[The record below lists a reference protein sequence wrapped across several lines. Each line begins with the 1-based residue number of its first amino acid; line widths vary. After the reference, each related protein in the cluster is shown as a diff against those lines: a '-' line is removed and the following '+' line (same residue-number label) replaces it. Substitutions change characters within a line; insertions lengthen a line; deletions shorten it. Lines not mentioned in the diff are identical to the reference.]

1 MLWGKVEY
9 REYQNPKNH
18 NLINKMWDVV
28 SYRSVFFDLL
38 RLMLKYCLMD
48 KFSEF
53 LPLFFMIGAT
63 MNSSRLATIACVCPW
78 REKSL

>member
-28 SYRSVFFDLL
+28 SYRLVFFDLL

-63 MNSSRLATIACVCPW
+63 MNSSR
-78 REKSL
+78 